1 MEIQNIFNAIGIFFL
16 FVTVGYFV
24 GTYLENVPA
33 QVKVIL
39 SFILAA
45 ILFLIGDYLRRMDK

>member
-24 GTYLENVPA
+24 GTYLENVPSQIKA
-33 QVKVIL
+33 VL
-39 SFILAA
+39 SFILAV
-45 ILFLIGDYLRRMDK
+45 ILFLIGDYLRRIDA